1 MRRMIA
7 VALFFVTAAISTIAQ
22 AWSEAGHRII
32 ASIAFRQ
39 LTPDEQ
45 GNLVAIL
52 KMHPRYH
59 EDFEAKS
66 KSEAAEFEWLF
77 QQAAIW
83 PDMARSFS
91 GDARKEFNRPSW
103 HY

>member
-1 MRRMIA
+1 MQRLIA
-7 VALFFVTAAISTIAQ
+7 IAALLVVAAIATVAQ
-22 AWSEAGHRII
+22 AWSEAGHKII

-45 GNLVAIL
+45 AKIVAIL

-59 EDFEAKS
+59 ADFEAKS

-83 PDMARSFS
+83 PDI
-91 GDARKEFNRPSW
+91 GPEFLGRRPERVQ
-103 HY
+103 